1 MLRLLLAE
9 AGMRPPGKGVSM
21 TPEMAPEMG
30 TLKATWM
37 SGDYGTFAKYLEP
50 SALEFLGAS
59 RRARDGDARRGLR

>member
-1 MLRLLLAE
+1 
-9 AGMRPPGKGVSM
+9 M